1 MEISRR
7 CIDTLG
13 SSTFFYFAP
22 VNPKR
27 LGHSHQLGD
36 RSDPQLGHQV
46 VAVTLTITSL
56 IPSSVEIC
64 LIIKP
69 LTTSVMTSR
78 SRSRLG
84 LRVRDG
90 TRRPLHARHYQPAD
104 QALGAR
110 AGLAFPV
117 PCTCCVMAAATPWP
131 MPGTTRERSRIG
143 SAIGRFG
150 TTVRFTELSPTRFRD
165 DGVARHKGLVR
176 AVSSPYA
183 MQDRADHQI
192 VCSRRAL
199 CCYAAALGMEKVGL
213 TFVQL
218 AFTLVSAYLS
228 LFVAC
233 SAILYFLHC
242 SKRNLA
248 AGFSITTRQMNVP
261 YWFRGVIQIRP
272 QETR

>member
-1 MEISRR
+1 
-7 CIDTLG
+7 
-13 SSTFFYFAP
+13 
-22 VNPKR
+22 
-27 LGHSHQLGD
+27 
-36 RSDPQLGHQV
+36 
-46 VAVTLTITSL
+46 
-56 IPSSVEIC
+56 
-64 LIIKP
+64 
-69 LTTSVMTSR
+69 
-78 SRSRLG
+78 
-84 LRVRDG
+84 
-90 TRRPLHARHYQPAD
+90 
-104 QALGAR
+104 
-110 AGLAFPV
+110 
-117 PCTCCVMAAATPWP
+117 

-272 QETR
+272 QENPVTANHGGSKAMAIKRILLPLGGSARHAAETNLAVSVAKAMPAHIEALFIHQSPLQRRTRPI